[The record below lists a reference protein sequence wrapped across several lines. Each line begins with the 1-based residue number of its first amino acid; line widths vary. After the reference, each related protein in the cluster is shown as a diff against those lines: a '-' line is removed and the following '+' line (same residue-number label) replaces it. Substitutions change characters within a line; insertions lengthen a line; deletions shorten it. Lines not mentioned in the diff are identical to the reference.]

1 MMDLFWKTE
10 VGSDES
16 EKVNSPNVL
25 YKKKISTSSISIT
38 DQRREAKSH
47 ILHTHGRQKKRVS
60 TSCKT
65 RVWQVGAKLESKK
78 DYVSWSGL
86 YDSLRNTRNETNQ
99 HQSSILQKMKL
110 VFNNLR
116 VPWRLRFAIWI

>member
-47 ILHTHGRQKKRVS
+47 ILHTHGRQKSVFRHRVRHAFDKS
-60 TSCKT
+60 
-65 RVWQVGAKLESKK
+65 V
-78 DYVSWSGL
+78 
-86 YDSLRNTRNETNQ
+86 
-99 HQSSILQKMKL
+99 QSSKVRKIMLAEAVCMIRYVTHETKL
-110 VFNNLR
+110 TSTKVSFN
-116 VPWRLRFAIWI
+116 FAENEVSV